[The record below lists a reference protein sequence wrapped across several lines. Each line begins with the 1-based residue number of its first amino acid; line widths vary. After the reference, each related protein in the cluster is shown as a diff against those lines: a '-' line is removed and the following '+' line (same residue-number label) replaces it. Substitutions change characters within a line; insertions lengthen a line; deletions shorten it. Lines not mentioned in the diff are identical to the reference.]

1 MCVCSIITS
10 IVLLCARLQGTGIRL
25 EDDVLITESAAEVLN
40 KDTPETL
47 DELAEVMR

>member
-1 MCVCSIITS
+1 MCC
-10 IVLLCARLQGTGIRL
+10 RLQGTGIRL
-25 EDDVLITESAAEVLN
+25 EDNVLITGAAAEVLN